1 MPVSLKES
9 RAATEMA
16 KVLYS
21 FLPGSGARSWK
32 GHITFQTVS
41 NDVGVGEFWQ
51 GGSKEPAIA
60 ALLERT
66 LEYRR
71 DLFEKLIL
79 TIVKEGL
86 KYRKKKNDPISEDE
100 ISNHAR
106 RTWYDEVPSKGAK
119 NHLDPFYG
127 ANPINCGFIETCTF
141 IRVLH
146 FQFLIGIY
154 CFEKYVLNI
163 CTL

>member
-32 GHITFQTVS
+32 GHITFQTVA

-66 LEYRR
+66 LEYCRN
-71 DLFEKLIL
+71 LF
-79 TIVKEGL
+79 
-86 KYRKKKNDPISEDE
+86 RKADTDHCQRGVE
-100 ISNHAR
+100 ISQEKKR
-106 RTWYDEVPSKGAK
+106 S
-119 NHLDPFYG
+119 
-127 ANPINCGFIETCTF
+127 
-141 IRVLH
+141 H
-146 FQFLIGIY
+146 FGR
-154 CFEKYVLNI
+154 
-163 CTL
+163 